1 MKTINR
7 LSLFIIMLG
16 IILNIS
22 AQNYYASNHRGIE
35 NKTDIITAKTVN
47 DDDARNKTY
56 VWEFDSSVPSTF
68 DNNTI
73 QKAEDHEFGSK
84 VACLKVLM
92 EEYYVTQE
100 EVVPGDP
107 MRRTIIKK
115 PNIYNVTR
123 KIEKHLKKEVK
134 KGNIALEKATNDFT
148 HILEVSLTIVNEAD
162 TEAFE
167 SALDQNKKSIEDQ
180 ISIFNQVKIN
190 NIY

>member
-1 MKTINR
+1 MKAINR
-7 LSLFIIMLG
+7 LSLFILLLG

-22 AQNYYASNHRGIE
+22 AQNYYANNHRGIE
-35 NKTDIITAKTVN
+35 NKTDIITTN
-47 DDDARNKTY
+47 TTSDDDVKNKRY

-73 QKAEDHEFGSK
+73 QKAEEHEFGSK
-84 VACLKVLM
+84 VACFKVLM

-115 PNIYNVTR
+115 PNIYNTTR

-134 KGNIALEKATNDFT
+134 RGNIPLEKAINDFT
-148 HILEVSLTIVNEAD
+148 HILEVSLTIINEAD

-167 SALDQNKKSIEDQ
+167 EALDRNKKSIEDQ